1 MIAFMVWCCYYCSY
15 KQNQALYSKKNWWEK
30 SSEELDNKKFE
41 RGEREREREWYRAG
55 SAFWINISCMLL
67 CSPFAKW
74 IFEWMRNNVRVIV
87 VYLCAQI
94 ILQKHNFSL
103 QLFIGII
110 CTRISHTIIMH
121 AQCIQLWERCTLC
134 TATPFLFSLVFGL
147 FAHSCALAIHYVH
160 FSMKKFYAMSMADK
174 NYVDMYRAC
183 CISRSL
189 ARSLFLNGW
198 RSLNRVLCFAFKFTT
213 NLLHDSIFMVSKFS
227 FCRLFFLCCALDLLH
242 WGPLIASA

>member
-1 MIAFMVWCCYYCSY
+1 
-15 KQNQALYSKKNWWEK
+15 
-30 SSEELDNKKFE
+30 
-41 RGEREREREWYRAG
+41 
-55 SAFWINISCMLL
+55 MLL

-227 FCRLFFLCCALDLLH
+227 FCRLFFPVLCARSLALRSTHCQRITLLDEDFSTKNRSAIRAQIKNLMKKIGMIPCAVF
-242 WGPLIASA
+242 PF